1 MTNQYT
7 FQMKHSI
14 LVLVLGLSLGSCN
27 KNKKVKHSVL
37 VPTEIISDTVVEN
50 KVQNSLNS
58 LGYIGVYKGKLPC
71 ADCAGIETSL
81 ELLKDFTYLMTSKYL
96 GKNVKALKQ
105 KGTFSWNEA
114 ENAIV
119 LDNKGHEPMQYLVG
133 NNTLTQLDMSG
144 KKITGK
150 LASNFVLK
158 KIPEVDAAKIAVP
171 QKAAVANIANIHW
184 KLAELNGKP
193 IKSDG
198 EKPYFIELK
207 TNNNFTAFAGCNSM
221 GGHYEY
227 SNSRIRFMRVMATM
241 KACADMQV
249 EDQFK
254 IALET
259 ADNFV
264 GNEKVLQLRKGET
277 AVAKFEASSK

>member
-1 MTNQYT
+1 DY
-7 FQMKHSI
+7 
-14 LVLVLGLSLGSCN
+14 L
-27 KNKKVKHSVL
+27 
-37 VPTEIISDTVVEN
+37 
-50 KVQNSLNS
+50 
-58 LGYIGVYKGKLPC
+58 GVYKGKLPC
-71 ADCAGIETSL
+71 ADCTGIETSL
-81 ELLKDFTYLMTSKYL
+81 ELSEDFTYLMTSKYL
-96 GKNVKALKQ
+96 GKKVKTLEQ

-119 LDNKGHEPMQYLVG
+119 LDNKGHEPVQYLVG

-150 LASNFVLK
+150 LAPNFILK
-158 KIPEVDAAKIAVP
+158 KIPEAEAAKIDATP
-171 QKAAVANIANIHW
+171 QKVALVDITNIHW

-193 IKSDG
+193 VKNDG
-198 EKPYFIELK
+198 EKPYFIEFK
-207 TNNNFTAFAGCNSM
+207 ANNNFSAFAGCNGMS
-221 GGHYEY
+221 GHYEY
-227 SNSRIRFMRVMATM
+227 SASRIRFMRVMATM

-264 GNEKVLQLRKGET
+264 SNQKVLQLRKGET
-277 AVAKFEASSK
+277 TVAKFEAASK